1 MLCCILK
8 DYSYICSQNACNKR
22 TALLYHCYMTGHT
35 FVHFEALFCIILP
48 ICLVVS
54 IEKCNFAE
62 LNFIEKCSF

>member
-1 MLCCILK
+1 
-8 DYSYICSQNACNKR
+8 
-22 TALLYHCYMTGHT
+22 MTGHT